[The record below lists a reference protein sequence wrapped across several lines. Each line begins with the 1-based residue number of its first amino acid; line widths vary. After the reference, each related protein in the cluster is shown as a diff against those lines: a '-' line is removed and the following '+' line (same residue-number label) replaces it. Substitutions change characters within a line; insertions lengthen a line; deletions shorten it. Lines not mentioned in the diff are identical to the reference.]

1 MSIFDTK
8 DSKSGESLDGYLG
21 RAAQVEGTIR
31 FQNMLRIDGKVVG
44 KIISENDLVVGE
56 SAVVEAD
63 VEVARMSVAGK
74 VTGKIKIADRLEI
87 HPGGRVAGELTMAA
101 PRLVIEEGAVL
112 EGKVEMGGEPAAKNI
127 RKVEPLPETG
137 QIRGLQASGDGGS

>member
-8 DSKSGESLDGYLG
+8 DGKSGESLDGYLG

-74 VTGKIKIADRLEI
+74 VTGKIKISDRLEI

-112 EGKVEMGGEPAAKNI
+112 EGTVEMGGEPAAKNL
-127 RKVEPLPETG
+127 RTVEPLPETG
-137 QIRGLQASGDGGS
+137 QIRGLQVSGDGGS